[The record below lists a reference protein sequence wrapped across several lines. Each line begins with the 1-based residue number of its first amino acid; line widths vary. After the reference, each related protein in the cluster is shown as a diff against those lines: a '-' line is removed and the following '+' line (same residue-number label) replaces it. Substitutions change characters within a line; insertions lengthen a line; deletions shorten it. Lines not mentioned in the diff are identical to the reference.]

1 LYASYDFQRLA
12 THSGMDYAL
21 LSGGDVGPLGKD
33 GVTAIHKVFDWAQ
46 ASRRGL
52 VLFLDEADAFLRKRS
67 AEKMSEEMRSA
78 LNAFLYRT
86 GEQVN

>member
-1 LYASYDFQRLA
+1 
-12 THSGMDYAL
+12 MDYAL

-33 GVTAIHKVFDWAQ
+33 GVTAIHKVFDWAHS
-46 ASRRGL
+46 SRRGL

-67 AEKMSEEMRSA
+67 SEKMSEEMRSA

-86 GEQVN
+86 GEQVNISYHCRMLSTGFLN

>member
-1 LYASYDFQRLA
+1 M
-12 THSGMDYAL
+12 HSGMDYAL

-33 GVTAIHKVFDWAQ
+33 GVTAIHKVFDWAH
-46 ASRRGL
+46 ASRKGL
-52 VLFLDEADAFLRKRS
+52 VLFLDEADAFLRKRT

-86 GEQVN
+86 GEQVRIKNDL